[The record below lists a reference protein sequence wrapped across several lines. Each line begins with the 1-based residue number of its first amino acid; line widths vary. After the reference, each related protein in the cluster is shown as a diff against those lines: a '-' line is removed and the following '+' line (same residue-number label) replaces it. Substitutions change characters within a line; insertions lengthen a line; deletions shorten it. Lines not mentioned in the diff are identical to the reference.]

1 MKHFTTSLSAAALVL
16 TFGSSLAMAQSV
28 TVKDPW
34 IRGTVQGQSATGA
47 FMELT
52 GKSSARL
59 VGADSPAAKTVEVHN
74 MKMENG
80 VMKMFP
86 VEGIDVPAGKTVKLA
101 PGGYH
106 VMMMGLHKPLTEGQK
121 VPLKL
126 TFELANKQR
135 ETIDLRVEV
144 RKVVARPKMEGKGHH
159 GH

>member
-1 MKHFTTSLSAAALVL
+1 MFFAFKSSGTGAALLFFLGV
-16 TFGSSLAMAQSV
+16 TPAHAQSV
-28 TVKDPW
+28 TVNEAW
-34 IRGTVQGQSATGA
+34 IRGTVQGQNATGA

-59 VGADSPAAKTVEVHN
+59 VAAESPAAKSVEVHN
-74 MKMENG
+74 MTMEGG

-86 VEGIDVPAGKTVKLA
+86 VEGVDVPAGKTVKLA

-106 VMMMGLHKPLTEGQK
+106 IMMMGLQKSLNAGEK

-126 TFELANKQR
+126 TFELADKKR
-135 ETIDLRVEV
+135 ETVSLSVEV
-144 RKVVARPKMEGKGHH
+144 RDVRGKPAAHHH